1 MSANASRSV
10 GITISHYY
18 LSLFSCCGS
27 DILLFLCPD
36 SPGIDP
42 TQTGVLA
49 SVETQTFQVLQRSE
63 YTAPYITDIS
73 RHFARQGVPLLLPP
87 GVSAD

>member
-1 MSANASRSV
+1 M
-10 GITISHYY
+10 
-18 LSLFSCCGS
+18 
-27 DILLFLCPD
+27 
-36 SPGIDP
+36 P
-42 TQTGVLA
+42 TAEQGNLA
-49 SVETQTFQVLQRSE
+49 SIETQIFEVVKRDD